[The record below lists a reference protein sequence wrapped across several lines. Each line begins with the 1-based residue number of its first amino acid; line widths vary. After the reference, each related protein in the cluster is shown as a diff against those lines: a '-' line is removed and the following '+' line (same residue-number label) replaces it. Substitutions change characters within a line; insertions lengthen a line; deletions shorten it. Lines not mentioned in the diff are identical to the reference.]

1 MTPVPYIFA
10 DIFDSPWVI
19 LMVILGGP
27 LINWLTKRREEA
39 KEQQQQSGGK
49 KSGTAEERAAMAEL
63 LRQLTGQPPA
73 KAPVPPPL
81 PARHDDEDEG
91 ELIVPSNRR
100 SGPPKLPS
108 TGGSAVQAINRER
121 ELAKQR
127 VKQLKEEHRHLAG
140 GDKYSKGRGVSK
152 GKHKASPWRDHKK
165 ARQAFVASLIF
176 APPKGLEMDR

>member
-1 MTPVPYIFA
+1 MTPLPYILA

-39 KEQQQQSGGK
+39 KMHPEPEK
-49 KSGTAEERAAMAEL
+49 KKEGTQEERAAMAEL
-63 LRQLTGQPPA
+63 LRQLMGEPPA

-81 PARHDDEDEG
+81 PAWEDEDED
-91 ELIVPSNRR
+91 EIMVPSNRR
-100 SGPPKLPS
+100 SSPPALPS
-108 TGGSAVQAINRER
+108 TRGSTVQAINRDR

-127 VKQLKEEHRHLAG
+127 VRQLKEEHRHLDVGAG
-140 GDKYSKGRGVSK
+140 YSKGRSVTK
-152 GKHKASPWRDHKK
+152 GKHKVSPWRDRKK

>member
-1 MTPVPYIFA
+1 MTPLPYIFA

-39 KEQQQQSGGK
+39 KMQQEPEK
-49 KSGTAEERAAMAEL
+49 KKEGTPEERAAMAEL
-63 LRQLTGQPPA
+63 LRQLMGEPPA

-81 PARHDDEDEG
+81 PARHDDEDEDV
-91 ELIVPSNRR
+91 LIVPSNRR
-100 SGPPKLPS
+100 PGPPKLPS
-108 TGGSAVQAINRER
+108 IGGSTVQSINRER

-127 VKQLKEEHRHLAG
+127 VKQLKEEQPHLAG
-140 GDKYSKGRGVSK
+140 GDKYSKGRGATK
-152 GKHKASPWRDHKK
+152 GKHKASPWRDRKK